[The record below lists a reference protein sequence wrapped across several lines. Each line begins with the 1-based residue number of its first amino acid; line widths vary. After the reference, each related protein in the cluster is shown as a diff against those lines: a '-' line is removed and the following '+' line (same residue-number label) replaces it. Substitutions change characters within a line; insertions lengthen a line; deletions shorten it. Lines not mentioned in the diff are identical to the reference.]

1 MNHPKDL
8 VAGFNKTLFYLPPKI
23 NYYGIKTTKT
33 DKDSS

>member
-1 MNHPKDL
+1 MNRRKAFI
-8 VAGFNKTLFYLPPKI
+8 AGFNKTPFYLSPKI